1 MLPLSGEMIPAAHGS
16 LVCLPLQEM
25 KAWPLLCSYT
35 DGLNTQCLQHAVSNR
50 LFFSIFLINT
60 INTMFQFRKVINER
74 VNEFYCLPVNLCPS
88 LLLFFCLSVQ
98 FIMGELDHFLWG
110 DNSISILNFRFTL
123 PKGDGRGKGIFYS
136 LT

>member
-1 MLPLSGEMIPAAHGS
+1 
-16 LVCLPLQEM
+16 M
-25 KAWPLLCSYT
+25 KAWPLLSSYT
-35 DGLNTQCLQHAVSNR
+35 DGLYTQCLQHAVSNR

-98 FIMGELDHFLWG
+98 FIIGELDHLLWG
-110 DNSISILNFRFTL
+110 DNSIGILNFRFTL
-123 PKGDGRGKGIFYS
+123 PRGEGRGKVFSIV
-136 LT
+136 